1 MPTHIRKVR
10 KPWFLLTH
18 SIRSRVFF
26 SFVCFF
32 SFSSQKKKRN
42 RHNKNKYL
50 KKNKFISFFSVTKS
64 KERNEPKKEKPVAEE
79 QCFALQNQMDVG
91 KNEVFPLSVPLLC
104 IRTRSA
110 VTSLPCKGCGTLVS
124 EVVRNSTLTRLR
136 HPLPEVEGK
145 ESSHPEQVTE
155 TQYKKS
161 HLLHFIK
168 GGKTESLPCKG
179 GGTNVPE
186 GLLTKK
192 KTAFTLAEV
201 LITLGIIGIVA
212 AMTMPALMQDYKYK
226 EFDARFKVAQN
237 VLNNAVSW
245 FHARDRMI
253 YGYTYCTTQ
262 NGSNDYEKCLEHGAS
277 EVFQTFFGEAFTSL
291 YGAEKHH
298 SEYNHI
304 YKNFSG
310 ATEFYAVYIDD
321 GHMQIPNGMSILFE
335 VNGYS
340 DEPIIHIDI
349 NGINEK
355 PNRFG
360 YDIFSFMIGKNDK
373 VCPLGSSQCGI
384 RLNYAENTTDFT
396 KSKYCNPSSDS
407 NLNGLT
413 CGYFAVNDS
422 NYFKKIMKK
431 QK

>member
-18 SIRSRVFF
+18 SIRSRV
-26 SFVCFF
+26 FF

-64 KERNEPKKEKPVAEE
+64 KERNEAKKEKPVAEE
-79 QCFALQNQMDVG
+79 QCFALQNQMDVW

-179 GGTNVPE
+179 GGTKVPE
-186 GLLTKK
+186 GLRKFTLTRIAKFTKFIKQFNPLTKREGK
-192 KTAFTLAEV
+192 GSCHPELVFT
-201 LITLGIIGIVA
+201 
-212 AMTMPALMQDYKYK
+212 
-226 EFDARFKVAQN
+226 
-237 VLNNAVSW
+237 
-245 FHARDRMI
+245 H
-253 YGYTYCTTQ
+253 
-262 NGSNDYEKCLEHGAS
+262 
-277 EVFQTFFGEAFTSL
+277 
-291 YGAEKHH
+291 
-298 SEYNHI
+298 
-304 YKNFSG
+304 
-310 ATEFYAVYIDD
+310 
-321 GHMQIPNGMSILFE
+321 
-335 VNGYS
+335 
-340 DEPIIHIDI
+340 
-349 NGINEK
+349 
-355 PNRFG
+355 
-360 YDIFSFMIGKNDK
+360 
-373 VCPLGSSQCGI
+373 
-384 RLNYAENTTDFT
+384 
-396 KSKYCNPSSDS
+396 
-407 NLNGLT
+407 
-413 CGYFAVNDS
+413 
-422 NYFKKIMKK
+422 
-431 QK
+431 

>member
-1 MPTHIRKVR
+1 M
-10 KPWFLLTH
+10 F
-18 SIRSRVFF
+18 
-26 SFVCFF
+26 
-32 SFSSQKKKRN
+32 
-42 RHNKNKYL
+42 
-50 KKNKFISFFSVTKS
+50 
-64 KERNEPKKEKPVAEE
+64 
-79 QCFALQNQMDVG
+79 
-91 KNEVFPLSVPLLC
+91 
-104 IRTRSA
+104 
-110 VTSLPCKGCGTLVS
+110 
-124 EVVRNSTLTRLR
+124 
-136 HPLPEVEGK
+136 
-145 ESSHPEQVTE
+145 
-155 TQYKKS
+155 
-161 HLLHFIK
+161 
-168 GGKTESLPCKG
+168 
-179 GGTNVPE
+179 
-186 GLLTKK
+186 LLTKK
-192 KTAFTLAEV
+192 KAAFTLAEV
-201 LITLGIIGIVA
+201 LITIGIIGVVA

-298 SEYNHI
+298 SEYNQI

-373 VCPLGSSQCGI
+373 VCPVGSSQCGI
-384 RLNYAENTTDFT
+384 RLIYAEDTTDFT
-396 KSKYCNPSSDS
+396 ESKYCNPTSDS